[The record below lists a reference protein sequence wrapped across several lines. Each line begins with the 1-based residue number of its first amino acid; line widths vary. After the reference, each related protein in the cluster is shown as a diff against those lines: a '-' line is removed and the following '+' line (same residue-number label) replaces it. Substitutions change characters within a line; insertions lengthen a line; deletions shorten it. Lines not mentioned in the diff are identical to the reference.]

1 MNKTTQKQNE
11 TIKETSSNFDV
22 IKESVSSVSDKVAV
36 QEKRMQDITVANE
49 KIVDSINTI
58 SATSEEVTAGSQQ
71 TLDVTESN
79 KEVIE
84 KVNADVRALKDKM
97 EELTKL

>member
-1 MNKTTQKQNE
+1 
-11 TIKETSSNFDV
+11 
-22 IKESVSSVSDKVAV
+22 
-36 QEKRMQDITVANE
+36 MQDITVANE